1 MNAFEGFP
9 AKMSFTPLPNLFFSA
24 IVPEIK
30 ELSEL
35 KATLYVFWLMYPKKG
50 YPRYVTYRE
59 IRESV
64 KGLSDDEL
72 RHGLEMAVKRGTIIS
87 LEIKQQGEIEHIY
100 FRNIEDDRQ
109 VVSKIKNG
117 ELSIGHL
124 KKGEPQ
130 VPPETPNI
138 FILYEQNIGMLTP
151 MIAEEL
157 KEAEQ
162 LYPASWIVDAFKE
175 AVMLEKRKWRYIS
188 AILERWASEGK
199 GHGKPGQ
206 YSEEDK
212 YIKGKY
218 GHLIRR

>member
-35 KATLYVFWLMYPKKG
+35 KATIYVFWLMYPKKG
-50 YPRYVTYRE
+50 YPRYVTYGE

-72 RHGLEMAVKRGTIIS
+72 RHGLDMAVRRGTIIS
-87 LEIKQQGEIEHIY
+87 LEIAQQDEIEHIY

-109 VVSKIKNG
+109 VVSRIKSG
-117 ELSIGHL
+117 ELSIGHI

-130 VPPETPNI
+130 APPEQPNI

-162 LYPASWIVDAFKE
+162 LYPASWIIDAFKE
-175 AVMLEKRKWRYIS
+175 AVSLEKRKWRYIS